1 MAKNTIILH
10 LDWKVF
16 LDVLPDAELGQWT
29 RAIMHYME
37 TGEPPEGMSKAVEV
51 AFYASFERIGRDL
64 ANWENTRAVK
74 SESGRKGGIRSGEVR
89 RAKAEE
95 EKNEATKQNEAERSK
110 PKLPVSCNLYP
121 VPVPVSS
128 SSEEDRDSASGATT
142 MTTLIEEYEGAY
154 GTATPVIRRS
164 LGSYV
169 ESLGPELVSKVIDVT
184 AQAGGQK
191 WPYLAKS
198 LEECKRKGMDLA
210 AYEAEQIRRKGGC
223 NARVDRPTPSGNDW
237 RVGKYIPMSERRL
250 KRED

>member
-64 ANWENTRAVK
+64 VK
-74 SESGRKGGIRSGEVR
+74 Y
-89 RAKAEE
+89 
-95 EKNEATKQNEAERSK
+95 EKKCSNLKQYQNEKTPAHRK
-110 PKLPVSCNLYP
+110 APTRGVSDTESECDPDP
-121 VPVPVSS
+121 VPEPDPEPEPVSS
-128 SSEEDRDSASGATT
+128 SSKKERSSASGATT
-142 MTTLIEEYEGAY
+142 MTTLIESYEGAY
-154 GTATPVIRRS
+154 GAATPVIRRS

-184 AQAGGQK
+184 AQAGGRT

-210 AYEAEQIRRKGGC
+210 AYEAEQIRRKGGR
-223 NARVDRPTPSGNDW
+223 NMRVDRPTPSGNDFLA
-237 RVGKYIPMSERRL
+237 RPVRRPL
-250 KRED
+250 RMKRED

>member
-64 ANWENTRAVK
+64 VKYEKKCSNLKQYQSEKTPAHRKTPTRGVSDTE
-74 SESGRKGGIRSGEVR
+74 SECDPDPE
-89 RAKAEE
+89 
-95 EKNEATKQNEAERSK
+95 
-110 PKLPVSCNLYP
+110 P
-121 VPVPVSS
+121 VPVPEPVSS
-128 SSEEDRDSASGATT
+128 SSKKERNGSAESTT
-142 MTTLIEEYEGAY
+142 MTTLIESYEGAY

-169 ESLGPELVSKVIDVT
+169 ESLGPELVSKVIEVT

-210 AYEAEQIRRKGGC
+210 AYEAEQIRRKGGR
-223 NARVDRPTPSGNDW
+223 NMRVDRPTPSGNDFLA
-237 RVGKYIPMSERRL
+237 RPVRRPL
-250 KRED
+250 RMKRED

>member
-1 MAKNTIILH
+1 MAMCYVQMYFSYLEPLADLT
-10 LDWKVF
+10 DEEVGRVF
-16 LDVLPDAELGQWT
+16 
-29 RAIMHYME
+29 RAILKYGVDKTIPDLSPSEKMAFSFMKTNFDRDAAAYDA
-37 TGEPPEGMSKAVEV
+37 KVEKK
-51 AFYASFERIGRDL
+51 R
-64 ANWENTRAVK
+64 ENGK
-74 SESGRKGGIRSGEVR
+74 KGGAPIGNQNARKQPKQPKQPKE
-89 RAKAEE
+89 EE
-95 EKNEATKQNEAERSK
+95 EKEDEEDEEEE
-110 PKLPVSCNLYP
+110 
-121 VPVPVSS
+121 SS
-128 SSEEDRDSASGATT
+128 SSKEEGVVLTT

-169 ESLGPELVSKVIDVT
+169 ESLGPELVSKVIEVT

-223 NARVDRPTPSGNDW
+223 NMRVDRPAPSGTDW
-237 RVGKYIPMSERRL
+237 MIGKHVPLSERRM